1 MISLQ
6 DKLMQISSHREEI
19 VAFFFLFFLAIFVPT
34 NGIGSTG
41 IMFVLAW
48 VLFNESDLRRAWWK
62 SIRALMAVVLVYFL
76 IMTTYAFSVKASL
89 HDGGEVLKSIA
100 LSLVVFY
107 ILKLSEV
114 TLRKAM
120 QSVLICLVIST
131 SLILVYNLQ
140 YHGVDGVLQ
149 RHELDWYVNRNR
161 LAVGFSL
168 MFIFALTLVINETV
182 RLKSF
187 LLSCVMVLAAV
198 AALLNDS
205 RGAIVAM
212 FVSSVSIVLF
222 ALFKQG
228 AKEVLRFDWLCLP
241 TFIAAII
248 LGYVFI
254 NHLNLIGFVHH
265 EGDITTYRSL
275 IWQTIWERLQNSI
288 WVGYG
293 PHAIMHDHFLI
304 DGEMQTFRHPH
315 SIYMSLLY
323 SSGIVGIVFWF
334 TWFSIYLSRSRKIV
348 YSNNDIGF
356 YIGLGILV
364 NALVHGLV
372 DFDFYALDT
381 MTFLIV
387 GITLVAVKSKA
398 NFKSAN

>member
-6 DKLMQISSHREEI
+6 DKLMRISSHREEI
-19 VAFFFLFFLAIFVPT
+19 VAFFFLFFVAIFVPT

-120 QSVLICLVIST
+120 QWVLICLAIST
-131 SLILVYNLQ
+131 SLILAYNLQ

-182 RLKSF
+182 KLKSF

-212 FVSSVSIVLF
+212 FVSSVFIVLV

-228 AKEVLRFDWLCLP
+228 AKKVLRFDWLCLP

-265 EGDITTYRSL
+265 GGDITTYRSL
-275 IWQTIWERLQNSI
+275 IWQTIWGRLQSSI

-304 DGEMQTFRHPH
+304 NGEMLTFRHPH
-315 SIYMSLLY
+315 SIYMGLLY

-334 TWFSIYLSRSRKIV
+334 TWFTIYLSRARKIV
-348 YSNNDIGF
+348 YLNNDIGF